1 MSSKF
6 GDYRAKDG
14 EPTSVDFYNKRFRSI
29 DGRITTLEDRV
40 PAEQAVIDDL
50 RRNGLQR
57 IEQAIGPN
65 LERIQKAAELGFL
78 QCHVAENFE
87 LTFALGPAVIPLL
100 PGAQRDIYVPTAFVA
115 IVRTSTPHDY
125 ATGRT
130 VSWNKQTGVLEVEIV
145 AHFGDPGPHSDLQV
159 EALAG
164 GALAVSN
171 AIAGAAQDRAAAQV
185 ARTGAETA
193 RDVAVS
199 SSTAA
204 QAAQSAAEAARAGAQ
219 TARDQAQAAASG
231 GVKIRASDTTANFL
245 DGKLLV
251 SGALTKA
258 VGSPNGNETLTITAR
273 AASTTQSGVARLAT
287 PDEAQAGT
295 LGDVAVTPAGL
306 AAAIAATAGG
316 GSSVVRDARSSNQ
329 ALTGTDRGK
338 LIAFQAGFTQ
348 TFVAC
353 ATLGSGWYAWLHNTG
368 AGDVVLDP
376 NASEQIDGLT
386 SFTMYPGEARLVQC
400 DGTALRSIV
409 LQPFTKLFT
418 TSGTSNRPPGYT
430 AFDVEVLGGGGGG
443 GSGGAGGSSAPD
455 ALAGGGGAGGAYFSR
470 RVSAAEVGTSA
481 SVA

>member
-1 MSSKF
+1 MPSKF

-65 LERIQKAAELGFL
+65 LERIQQAAALGFL
-78 QCHVAENFE
+78 QCHVAEDFA

-245 DGKLLV
+245 DSKLLV

-258 VGSPNGNETLTITAR
+258 VGSPNGNETLSG
-273 AASTTQSGVARLAT
+273 ASA
-287 PDEAQAGT
+287 
-295 LGDVAVTPAGL
+295 
-306 AAAIAATAGG
+306 
-316 GSSVVRDARSSNQ
+316 
-329 ALTGTDRGK
+329 K
-338 LIAFQAGFTQ
+338 
-348 TFVAC
+348 
-353 ATLGSGWYAWLHNTG
+353 
-368 AGDVVLDP
+368 
-376 NASEQIDGLT
+376 
-386 SFTMYPGEARLVQC
+386 
-400 DGTALRSIV
+400 
-409 LQPFTKLFT
+409 
-418 TSGTSNRPPGYT
+418 
-430 AFDVEVLGGGGGG
+430 
-443 GSGGAGGSSAPD
+443 
-455 ALAGGGGAGGAYFSR
+455 
-470 RVSAAEVGTSA
+470 
-481 SVA
+481 